1 MFCILLQ
8 SFSCFFGLN
17 LFSLA
22 ISLVLTLSHDFQNP
36 RPSHDA
42 KMLGEMI
49 FGSVAMTYK
58 GQTVKVHEIRYALFH
73 KAWWQACLASACLNW
88 LCSLYWQA
96 LNFIL
101 LCFFMCICIKS
112 ASPWLLLF
120 LWFFKFYL
128 TFLAIDTLYTLYVLY
143 VGCVSKSFGVEQ
155 KICLHCR
162 ADFVRCL

>member
-1 MFCILLQ
+1 MYLPSLILWTAFHRSATICLVVVILKLWVLRRRFA
-8 SFSCFFGLN
+8 SFFKVSPAFFGLN

-22 ISLVLTLSHDFQNP
+22 ISLVLTISHDFQNP

-73 KAWWQACLASACLNW
+73 KAWWQAWLASACLNW

-96 LNFIL
+96 INFIL

-112 ASPWLLLF
+112 
-120 LWFFKFYL
+120 
-128 TFLAIDTLYTLYVLY
+128 T
-143 VGCVSKSFGVEQ
+143 
-155 KICLHCR
+155 IC
-162 ADFVRCL
+162 